1 MFDIN
6 VLGVL
11 RVVKAFLP
19 ALISSGR
26 GDIVVM
32 SSTAGHQAY
41 EGGGGYVAAKHG
53 THSIAATL
61 RLELAGEP
69 VRVIEIAPG
78 MVATDEFTL
87 KRVGETPN
95 AQARSTKGS
104 RTRSRPKTSPTP
116 WCGRSPDRTTS
127 TSTSWS
133 SAPSPR
139 RPSTRSPVTRGSEK
153 GEHTDHNAV
162 SARRG
167 AVRTARRA
175 PHGTRRVVRGRGQGI
190 ESGLR

>member
-1 MFDIN
+1 MFDVN

-19 ALISSGR
+19 ALIESGR

-78 MVATDEFTL
+78 MVATEEFTL
-87 KRVGETPN
+87 KRVGGSQDKADKVYEGGESTDRRRRRRRRRLLADQAAPLQRRSDGDQTDRTGRT
-95 AQARSTKGS
+95 AQS
-104 RTRSRPKTSPTP
+104 RTQHRTLSREAAAMRGDRCAPADVEWSTPTAKVY
-116 WCGRSPDRTTS
+116 D
-127 TSTSWS
+127 
-133 SAPSPR
+133 
-139 RPSTRSPVTRGSEK
+139 
-153 GEHTDHNAV
+153 
-162 SARRG
+162 
-167 AVRTARRA
+167 
-175 PHGTRRVVRGRGQGI
+175 
-190 ESGLR
+190 